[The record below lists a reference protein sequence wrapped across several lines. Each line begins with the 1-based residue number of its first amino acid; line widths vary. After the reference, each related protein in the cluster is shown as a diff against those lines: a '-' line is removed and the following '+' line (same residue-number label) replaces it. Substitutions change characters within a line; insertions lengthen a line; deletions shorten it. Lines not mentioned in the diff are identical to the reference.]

1 MFTKDGRMTDEKMRM
16 ARRIQELESEINL
29 LKAENHTIKK
39 ELEQSKRQSNIAE
52 QIKRSLC

>member
-1 MFTKDGRMTDEKMRM
+1 MFTDDGRMTDEKMRM

-29 LKAENHTIKK
+29 LKAENNTIKN
-39 ELEQSKRQSNIAE
+39 ELEKTQRESNIAE

>member
-1 MFTKDGRMTDEKMRM
+1 MFTNDGRMTDEKLRM

-29 LKAENHTIKK
+29 LKAENNTIKN
-39 ELEQSKRQSNIAE
+39 ELEKTQRESLLAE

>member
-1 MFTKDGRMTDEKMRM
+1 MTDEKLRM

-29 LKAENHTIKK
+29 LKAENNTIKN
-39 ELEQSKRQSNIAE
+39 ELEKTQRESLLAE

>member
-1 MFTKDGRMTDEKMRM
+1 MFTNDGRMTDEKLRM

-29 LKAENHTIKK
+29 LKAENNTIKN
-39 ELEQSKRQSNIAE
+39 ELEQSKRESNIAE

>member
-1 MFTKDGRMTDEKMRM
+1 MFTDDGRMTDEKMRM
-16 ARRIQELESEINL
+16 ARRIQKLESEINL
-29 LKAENHTIKK
+29 LKAENHTIKN

>member
-1 MFTKDGRMTDEKMRM
+1 MFTNDGRMTDEKLRM

-29 LKAENHTIKK
+29 LKAENNTIKN
-39 ELEQSKRQSNIAE
+39 ELEKTQRESILAE

>member
-1 MFTKDGRMTDEKMRM
+1 M

-39 ELEQSKRQSNIAE
+39 ELEQSKRHSNIAE

>member
-1 MFTKDGRMTDEKMRM
+1 MFTNDGRMTDEKMRM

-29 LKAENHTIKK
+29 LKAENNTIKN
-39 ELEQSKRQSNIAE
+39 ELEKTQRESILAE

>member
-1 MFTKDGRMTDEKMRM
+1 MFTDDGRMTDEKMRM

-29 LKAENHTIKK
+29 LKAENHTIKN
-39 ELEQSKRQSNIAE
+39 ELEKTQRESNIAE

>member
-1 MFTKDGRMTDEKMRM
+1 MFTDDGRMTDEKLRM

-29 LKAENHTIKK
+29 LKAENNTIKN
-39 ELEQSKRQSNIAE
+39 ELEKTQRESLLAE